1 MREERLLERISRWET
16 GSERTNVTSVD
27 TLIGSILSHLRGIL
41 NTQRGTV
48 PIDTE
53 YGLPDFSNLAPS
65 FSSGSTKEIQDDLIA
80 AIERYEPRLKVLS
93 IAMVP
98 DEADFLALKF
108 EVSGAIRVN
117 DREIP
122 VRLSTVVNPDGKV
135 TIGT

>member
-16 GSERTNVTSVD
+16 GAERTNQTSVEV
-27 TLIGSILSHLRGIL
+27 LIGSILRHLRGIL

-48 PIDTE
+48 PIDKD

-65 FSSGSTKEIQDDLIA
+65 FSSGSTKEIQNDLIA

-98 DEADFLALKF
+98 DETDFLSLKF
-108 EVSGAIRVN
+108 ELSGSIQVD

-122 VRLSTVVNPDGKV
+122 VRLATVVNPDGKV
-135 TIGT
+135 EVRT